1 MACDPP
7 PIPRVV
13 RGTFEWF
20 VHSEVV
26 GSLLLLACTVLALVL
41 ANSPLAG
48 GYDQLLHTKVGVSW
62 GDAALKLTL
71 HHWVNDGLMVIFFFV
86 VGLEIKRELV
96 VGQLSSLQRAALP
109 VAAAAGGMLAP
120 AVLYAAINAGG
131 EGAAGWGIPMA
142 TDIAFALGVLAVF
155 GSRVPISLKVFLTAL
170 AIADDLGAVLVIAVF
185 YTSSIRI
192 WGLAVAAVFVVL
204 LMVAL
209 RARVRRLD
217 ILLPLAAGVWFGIF
231 ASGVHATVA
240 GILVAMVIPVRAQVE
255 PARFLKAARERLHK
269 LESVPLTKHSMIDDE
284 RQFDAIESLHECTAD
299 MLPAGLRLEHA
310 LHPVQVWFILP
321 VFALANAG
329 VRIDGHLL
337 KALTSPISLG
347 VIAGLVIGKPIG
359 IFGLSRLAV
368 RWTRGALPEGVTW
381 TQIAG
386 VSCLAGIGFTMSL
399 FITGLAF
406 TDSEALIANA
416 KVGILAASLLS
427 GVIGSTVLGL
437 TLPRKEQTR

>member
-1 MACDPP
+1 MGCEKPA
-7 PIPRVV
+7 IPRAF

-20 VHSEVV
+20 VHSEVS
-26 GSLLLLACTVLALVL
+26 GSMLLLACTVVALVL

-48 GYDQLLHTKVGVSW
+48 VYDQVLHTKAGVSL
-62 GDAALKLTL
+62 GDASLKLTL

-96 VGQLSSLQRAALP
+96 VGRLSSLQRAVLP

-120 AVLYAAINAGG
+120 ALLYSAVNVGG
-131 EGAAGWGIPMA
+131 KGAAGWGIPMA
-142 TDIAFALGVLAVF
+142 TDIAFALGVLAIF
-155 GSRVPISLKVFLTAL
+155 GSRVPIALKVFLTAL

-185 YTSSIRI
+185 YTSSIRL
-192 WGLAVAAVFVVL
+192 WGLAVAAAFVVL
-204 LMVAL
+204 LMAAL
-209 RARVRRLD
+209 RARIRRLD
-217 ILLPLAAGVWFGIF
+217 VLLPLAVGVWFGIV

-255 PARFLKAARERLHK
+255 PARFLAAARERLHT
-269 LESVPLTKHSMIDDE
+269 LESVPLTKHSMVDDE

-329 VRIDGHLL
+329 VRIDGHILE
-337 KALTSPISLG
+337 ALTSPISLG

-368 RWTRGALPEGVTW
+368 RWTRGSLPEGVTW
-381 TQIAG
+381 AQIAG

-399 FITGLAF
+399 FITALAF
-406 TDSEALIANA
+406 SDEALVANA

-427 GVIGSTVLGL
+427 GIIGSAILSQAF
-437 TLPRKEQTR
+437 PKKERTR